1 MGLTWKENYATIFN
15 SNTWTASVEGYKITN
30 VFGLAWNY
38 YIAYTKFITG
48 LDLTM
53 DMGMKIETFA
63 ANCYKLGYASEY
75 KSNTFKSAEM
85 KNSIFRVFESNALIA
100 AARAKKVAEET
111 ALIGKISRQIGTE
124 FASIDTLTVAGGTST
139 EEWALS
145 KKIVSPCTI
154 LLGADISIEVQSG
167 ASNLLVNPQGLFAIG
182 PIIDLG

>member
-1 MGLTWKENYATIFN
+1 MAFTWKEKYATIID
-15 SNTWTASVEGYKITN
+15 SSTWSQSIEGYKITN

-48 LDLTM
+48 LDITM
-53 DMGMKIETFA
+53 DVGMKVETFY
-63 ANCYKLGYASEY
+63 ANCYKLGYASEM
-75 KSNTFKSAEM
+75 KSNTFKSVDM
-85 KNSIFRVFESNALIA
+85 KNSMSRVFESNQLIA
-100 AARAKKVAEET
+100 AASAKKVAEET
-111 ALIGKISRQIGTE
+111 ALIGKISRTIGTE
-124 FASIDTLTVAGGTST
+124 LAAIDTLTVAGGTST
-139 EEWALS
+139 EEWAVS

>member
-85 KNSIFRVFESNALIA
+85 KNSIFRVFESNELIA
-100 AARAKKVAEET
+100 AASTKALNAET
-111 ALIGKISRQIGTE
+111 ALIAKITRTIGTE
-124 FASIDTLTVAGGTST
+124 LALIEALEVAGGTSAEAWT
-139 EEWALS
+139 ISKNIEALDFTLLCGS
-145 KKIVSPCTI
+145 SALLTAGSGIAAFSAEGLSLDGLIVEI
-154 LLGADISIEVQSG
+154 A
-167 ASNLLVNPQGLFAIG
+167 
-182 PIIDLG
+182 